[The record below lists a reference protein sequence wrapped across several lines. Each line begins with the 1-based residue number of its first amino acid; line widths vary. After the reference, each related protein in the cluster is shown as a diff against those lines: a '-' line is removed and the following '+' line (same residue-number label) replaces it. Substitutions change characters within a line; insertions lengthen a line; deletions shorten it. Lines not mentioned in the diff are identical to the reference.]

1 MSTAVAPVSG
11 SMNYRNISDLVLAT
25 GVVLILGIMMIPL
38 PTFVLDLLLSTSLA
52 LSLVILLMTIYTPR
66 PLSFSVFPTVLL
78 LTTLFRLSLNV
89 ASTRVILLNGHG
101 GKVIEAFGNFVVGG
115 NFAVGIV
122 AFTILSVI
130 QFVVITKGAGRI
142 AEVAARFMLDG
153 MPGKQMAIDADL
165 NAGLIDEM
173 EAKKRREEISSQADF
188 YGAMDG
194 ASKFVRGDAVA
205 GLIITL
211 INVAG
216 GFLIGVLQMK
226 MSLADSARTFT
237 LLTVGDGLM
246 AQVPALIVSTAAGLL
261 VTRADRESK
270 LGEQIGRQ
278 LGSQPNAILSAAAV
292 IGVLGLVP
300 GLPTIAFLTL
310 AGITAAIGLAA
321 RTAAAQAEAAPVA
334 GKDKAEDEKPEEVER
349 FLSVDPL
356 EVELGYGLIPLLDET
371 AGGDLLKRV
380 TLVRRQSA
388 LDLGLVVPPVR
399 IRDNVRLKS
408 NEYILKI
415 RGTEVGRGEVHSG
428 QLLAMDPG
436 TAEGGLRGIDTKEPV
451 FGLPAVW
458 IEASERSKAE
468 VQGYTVVEA
477 PAVVATHLSEIV
489 KSHAGD
495 LLSRQDVQKLIDH
508 VKEVDKAVV
517 DELIPN
523 LMTVGGVQKVLQ
535 RLLKERLSIR
545 DMVTILESLADNAP
559 LTKDLESLTEGVRQA
574 LGRSIVRTYEDSRG
588 VVSVMTVD
596 PALEQ
601 QLADQ
606 LTAGDRGYELAVDP
620 QIANRVYEAVGR
632 LVPAALAASAHPILL
647 CTHVVRPYLR
657 QLLEPVFPNV
667 VVLSYREVSSASQV
681 KSIGTVRL
689 SDERQDILRAVR
701 S

>member
-1 MSTAVAPVSG
+1 VSLAVAPSTG
-11 SMNYRNISDLVLAT
+11 MQGLKKSADLVLAA
-25 GVVLILGIMMIPL
+25 GVVLILGIMLVPL
-38 PTFVLDLLLSTSLA
+38 PPFVLDLLLSMSLA
-52 LSLVILLMTIYTPR
+52 LSLVILLMTIYTSR
-66 PLSFSVFPTVLL
+66 PLAFSVFPTVLL

-89 ASTRVILLNGHG
+89 ASTRLILLHGHA
-101 GKVIEAFGNFVVGG
+101 GKVIESFGNFVVGG
-115 NFAVGIV
+115 NFAVGLV

-165 NAGLIDEM
+165 NAGLIDEI
-173 EAKKRREEISSQADF
+173 EAKNRREEISAQADF

-211 INVAG
+211 INILG

-246 AQVPALIVSTAAGLL
+246 AQVPALVVSTAAGLL
-261 VTRADRESK
+261 VTRAERESK

-278 LGSQPNAILSAAAV
+278 LGGQPNAILAAAG
-292 IGVLGLVP
+292 ILGLLGLVP
-300 GLPTIAFLTL
+300 GLPSVAFLTL
-310 AGITAAIGLAA
+310 SGVLAAIGFAA
-321 RTAAAQAEAAPVA
+321 RTAQRQAEADAA
-334 GKDKAEDEKPEEVER
+334 TAADKPDGEEKPEEVER

-356 EVELGYGLIPLLDET
+356 EVELGYGLIPLLDEEQ
-371 AGGDLLKRV
+371 GGDLLKRV
-380 TLVRRQSA
+380 TLVRRQTA

-408 NEYILKI
+408 NEYVLKI
-415 RGTEVGRGEVHSG
+415 RGTEVGRGEVYSG

-436 TAEGGLRGIDTKEPV
+436 TAEGALKGIDTKEPV

-458 IEASERSKAE
+458 IESSERSRAE
-468 VQGYTVVEA
+468 IQGYTVVEA
-477 PAVVATHLSEIV
+477 PAVVATHLSEVV
-489 KSHAGD
+489 KANAGEI
-495 LLSRQDVQKLIDH
+495 LSRQDVQKLIDH

-523 LMTVGGVQKVLQ
+523 QMTVGGVQKVLQ

-559 LTKDLESLTEGVRQA
+559 LTKDLETLTEGVRQA
-574 LGRSIVRTYEDSRG
+574 MGRSIVKMYQDTRG

-601 QLADQ
+601 ALADQ
-606 LTAGDRGYELAVDP
+606 LTAGERGYELSVDP
-620 QIANRVYEAVGR
+620 ALANRVYEAVGK
-632 LVPAALAASAHPILL
+632 LVPAALAASAHPIVL

-667 VVLSYREVSSASQV
+667 VVLSYREVTSASQV

-689 SDERQDILRAVR
+689 SDERQEVLRAVR
-701 S
+701 